1 MKSPSHNVLPVL
13 YERLRLRLEQE
24 YRDLQHRID
33 RTERQLLFM
42 GVHNAESPGSS
53 DQEVLIDRSRHY
65 RQRLKLVVQGLQR
78 IREGTFGLCESCE
91 EPIGQKRL
99 EALPTAHYC
108 IKCQEEL
115 EQTGYSLPSALVAP
129 NHQNYRR
136 EDADSM
142 SLPGS

>member
-1 MKSPSHNVLPVL
+1 MKSPSHNVLQPVL

-33 RTERQLLFM
+33 RTERQLLYI
-42 GVHNAESPGSS
+42 GVHNAESVPPGSS

-65 RQRLKLVVQGLQR
+65 RQRLKLVVQSLQR

-108 IKCQEEL
+108 IKCQEDL
-115 EQTGYSLPSALVAP
+115 EQTGYGVPSSLVASH
-129 NHQNYRR
+129 HQHYR
-136 EDADSM
+136 
-142 SLPGS
+142 